1 MNRKNNAKQTKEN
14 IIATAVQ
21 LFMEKGFEKTSMQ
34 DIANTLG
41 ISKGGIYHHFKS
53 KEEIINIVRENKAN
67 NVEDT
72 LNKWLD
78 TINAPSARDKLIAI
92 LEKNIADQESH
103 SFDNVFSTQV
113 KSADFIV
120 ALMNNNIND
129 SAPVFAKIMKD
140 GIKDGSITTN
150 FPSEAAE
157 VFLLLINIWCDP
169 VIFQA
174 DEEKLYRR
182 LKFVQE
188 MMRSIGADIVSDHVI
203 NETTILL
210 KKLYTGDNDK
220 NE

>member
-188 MMRSIGADIVSDHVI
+188 MMRSIGADIVSDKVI